1 MSYEVFI
8 GERKSLVFPVMC
20 HGHLRID
27 YSDEVAGQNYGIFGH
42 DESVTIQTILTP
54 YDINGFGYE
63 LSQDNPIGKMGVL
76 TSKKTPPALQSLA
89 FSIRDSGGSTTDTFD
104 ADNHIRRKSE
114 SGTYFGYNTAQD
126 YQKDSEY
133 EMMIFYN
140 TNLQLSLIESTTTNV
155 NQPSEYK
162 IKLGVV
168 AGGTFDSITTTD
180 AVITANNIT
189 SDSTRW
195 KGTAI
200 TYGYDSS
207 GSGAAYEKIATIQS
221 ENYSGSSDGVTGNSI
236 VITGGIN
243 NNLLFNAGQKL
254 YTRNG
259 QTFTHAATVATTASS
274 LTFTVNAGH
283 SLENDDVLYIEAY
296 KEALYLVTPYHIAA
310 SYDVVSGNMN
320 IYVNGALVV
329 NKKHSNYGEDFEIA
343 AEDCFIGADNLAGGN
358 DFTDSGSST
367 SSSDA
372 NISNDRRQFMGEL
385 HEFAITKG
393 IQDSFMNVDTLI
405 PNYRQTLLYYRFEE
419 VDL

>member
-1 MSYEVFI
+1 MTFEVFI

-63 LSQDNPIGKMGVL
+63 LSQDNPDGKMGIL
-76 TSKKTPPALQSLA
+76 TSKKTPPALQSNA
-89 FSIRDSGGSTTDTFD
+89 FSIHDSGGSTTDTFD
-104 ADNHIRRKSE
+104 ADNSNRRKSE
-114 SGTYFGYNTAQD
+114 SGTYFGYHSTQD
-126 YQKDSEY
+126 YQKNNEY

-162 IKLGVV
+162 IKLSII
-168 AGGTFDSITTTD
+168 AGGNSDSITTTNS
-180 AVITANNIT
+180 VIKANNIT

-195 KGTAI
+195 KGTSI
-200 TYGYDSS
+200 SYGYNSN
-207 GSGAAYEKIATIQS
+207 GSGAAYEKIGTLTGS
-221 ENYSGSSDGVTGNSI
+221 SSTGSSDVNQVLTGGVTNQ
-236 VITGGIN
+236 
-243 NNLLFNAGQKL
+243 LFSADTKL
-254 YTRNG
+254 YKRSG
-259 QTFTHAATVATTASS
+259 QTFTHAATVATTAGDA
-274 LTFTVNAGH
+274 TFTVDTGH
-283 SLENDDVLYIEAY
+283 SLANDDILYIEAY

-310 SYDVVSGNMN
+310 SYDVISGNMN
-320 IYVNGALVV
+320 IYLNGSLVAS
-329 NKKHSNYGEDFEIA
+329 KKHTNYGEDFEIA

-372 NISNDRRQFMGEL
+372 NISNNRRQFMGEL

-393 IQDSFMNVDTLI
+393 IQDSFATIDTLI